1 MIMGEEEAGDTD
13 PALIFSFR
21 DPIVGESGMT
31 VLEEPP
37 ERSVQERRLRDK
49 ARLR

>member
-1 MIMGEEEAGDTD
+1 MGEDEAGDTD
-13 PALIFSFR
+13 PALMFSLWV
-21 DPIVGESGMT
+21 PIVGEPRMT

-37 ERSVQERRLRDK
+37 ERSVKERRLKDK